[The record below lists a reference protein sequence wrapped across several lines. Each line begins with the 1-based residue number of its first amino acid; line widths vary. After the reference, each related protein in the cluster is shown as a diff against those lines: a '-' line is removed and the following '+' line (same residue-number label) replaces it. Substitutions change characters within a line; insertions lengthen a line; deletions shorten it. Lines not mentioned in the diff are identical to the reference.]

1 MQRCLMLILCWTLS
15 IPAVG
20 QLSTSSKYQPGTI
33 TAVVP
38 HHDSAGLSD
47 NSSQK
52 YDVLVKVGNTIY
64 TVLYE
69 QPSGAYGV
77 EYSAGLE
84 LLVKVEGNTLTFN
97 KKASG
102 QPVKLTI
109 LRRET
114 LPSQPTLDLSKLP
127 SQYFAM
133 KQQHLT
139 ETLDLSEAQQA
150 QIKPIAEQEAG
161 EANAFLGNPVIS
173 REEQLHRWE
182 KLVRASDNKI
192 KPFLSPTQQN
202 KLQEMR
208 KEQREQ
214 LKQMI
219 ASYKTEKQN

>member
-20 QLSTSSKYQPGTI
+20 QLSTSSEYQPGTI

-38 HHDSAGLSD
+38 HHDSTGLPN

-77 EYSAGLE
+77 EYSAGLA

-97 KKASG
+97 RRTSG
-102 QPVKLTI
+102 QPVALPI

-150 QIKPIAEQEAG
+150 IAEQEAG

-192 KPFLSPTQQN
+192 MPFLSPTQQN

-208 KEQREQ
+208 KEQKEQ

-219 ASYKTEKQN
+219 ASYKTEKQK